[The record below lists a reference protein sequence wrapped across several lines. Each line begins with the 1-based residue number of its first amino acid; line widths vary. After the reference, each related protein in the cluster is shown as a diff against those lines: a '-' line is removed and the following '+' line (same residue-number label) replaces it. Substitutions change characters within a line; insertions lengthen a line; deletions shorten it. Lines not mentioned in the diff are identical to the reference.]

1 MILLDL
7 FGRYEQASSK
17 SLEECRQFTVELGD
31 VEDLT
36 AVIKQFASSDEQRG
50 YDREIVHVREE
61 DGTKWIEG
69 QYHNLGF
76 RSIFYTGW
84 WYSFALVLTRV
95 DGSVSVKGRINLD
108 SPWST
113 IYKIWCTI
121 LLSVATVSMLLL
133 VFSDRSLGSV
143 TERTGF
149 VMFMFFGI
157 GLVSFIF
164 WMVYC
169 FMKNFQKIQASLLA
183 DEMMEDLK
191 RINENR

>member
-36 AVIKQFASSDEQRG
+36 AVIKQFASSDKQRG

-69 QYHNLGF
+69 QYHNHGF
-76 RSIFYTGW
+76 RGIVYSGW
-84 WYSFALVLTRV
+84 WDSFTLEFTSI
-95 DGSVSVKGRINLD
+95 DGSVSVQGRINLD
-108 SPWST
+108 STWST
-113 IYKIWCTI
+113 IYKIWCSI
-121 LLSVATVSMLLL
+121 LLSVGTVLILLL
-133 VFSDRSLGSV
+133 GFSDRSFGSL
-143 TERTGF
+143 TERIGF
-149 VMFMFFGI
+149 VIFMLLGI
-157 GLVSFIF
+157 GLVSFVF
-164 WMVYC
+164 WMGYR
-169 FMKNFQKIQASLLA
+169 FMKHFQKIQASLLA

-191 RINENR
+191 RITENR